1 MIKLFFIQVKLGLS
15 LPVDSSIAEFRE
27 LLWSYTG
34 IYQEHMLI
42 TEITD
47 IGFNRTFCGNYSL
60 LISINI
66 YFVQ

>member
-1 MIKLFFIQVKLGLS
+1 VQVKLGLS

-34 IYQEHMLI
+34 IYQDHMLI

-47 IGFNRTFCGNYSL
+47 IGFNRTFCGNFFMR
-60 LISINI
+60 I
-66 YFVQ
+66 

>member
-1 MIKLFFIQVKLGLS
+1 MQVKLGLS

-47 IGFNRTFCGNYSL
+47 IGFNRTFCGNY
-60 LISINI
+60 
-66 YFVQ
+66 FF